1 VADDLK
7 GDDRAAPTGSP
18 RGEAGA
24 ATSGV
29 QQPGRSNGPESTHAS
44 RASDWRT
51 LVPTWVQ
58 AVAAVAAV
66 VVAVATLVVTA
77 DQLNSD
83 SKVPVVTV
91 TGMSS
96 GPNGLAVGG
105 TYQQLRPAEQTLFVI
120 AKPVEDAAGDWI
132 PVRARLHPT
141 LMREA
146 GVEDGEWD
154 ANVPLP
160 SEVRY
165 RVAPVILA
173 GSFADGATSGA
184 LDDLKSRGPNADGVV
199 ATAPETST
207 P

>member
-1 VADDLK
+1 
-7 GDDRAAPTGSP
+7 
-18 RGEAGA
+18 
-24 ATSGV
+24 
-29 QQPGRSNGPESTHAS
+29 
-44 RASDWRT
+44 
-51 LVPTWVQ
+51 
-58 AVAAVAAV
+58 
-66 VVAVATLVVTA
+66 
-77 DQLNSD
+77 
-83 SKVPVVTV
+83 
-91 TGMSS
+91 
-96 GPNGLAVGG
+96 
-105 TYQQLRPAEQTLFVI
+105 
-120 AKPVEDAAGDWI
+120 
-132 PVRARLHPT
+132 
-141 LMREA
+141 MREA